1 MRTIVV
7 VGLIAGAVAIFAPD
21 QGAELMRSA
30 VHGFGW
36 GIGREVAHKTFG
48 HHRW

>member
-1 MRTIVV
+1 MRTLVIVA
-7 VGLIAGAVAIFAPD
+7 LIAGAGAVFAPD
-21 QGAELMRSA
+21 QGAGLMRSA

-36 GIGREVAHKTFG
+36 GIGREVAHSVFG